1 MGTGRRRDLSA
12 AALDAVR
19 AADVRAAWV
28 NPPAD
33 LLDGDLTRLPASPDV
48 DAWESRLEGLTG
60 RLVYLAPGYG
70 PDDDPA
76 VPALEAASRRLD
88 LSAERIGESG
98 PELNGTTV
106 VGPASRSWRPDPA
119 RTTLVRGIVDAGALD
134 EWAGRLEAAYGT
146 PASLRLRAWSD
157 AAWGPLDQPPAERSY
172 PVMLRAEPIPDTETR
187 STDYLL
193 DLMERLLG
201 PEGCPW
207 DREQT
212 HRSLRRYLI
221 EETHEVLAAI
231 ESEDAGALA
240 DELGDL
246 LLQIAFHAEI
256 ARRGGD
262 FGWPDVVAA
271 ISEKLVRRHP
281 HVFGDLHARDA
292 RDVKAIWDSIKLQ
305 ERDGSDDPLDSIP
318 ATLPPLMYA
327 RKLAGH
333 ADRLGIDLGTADGAA
348 TALSAALDDL
358 GDRLDAGAVGDA
370 ILEIASRAAAIG
382 VDPEMAVRDATA
394 RLRARIEAASH
405 PR

>member
-19 AADVRAAWV
+19 AADLRAAWA

-33 LLDGDLTRLPASPDV
+33 LLDGDLTRLPAAPDV

-76 VPALEAASRRLD
+76 VPALEAACRRLD

-98 PELNGTTV
+98 PELSGTTV
-106 VGPASRSWRPDPA
+106 VGPASRSWRPDSA

-146 PASLRLRAWSD
+146 RASLRLRAWSD
-157 AAWGPLDQPPAERSY
+157 AAWGPLDSPPARRTY

-212 HRSLRRYLI
+212 HRSLRRYLV

-231 ESEDAGALA
+231 ESEDADALA

-246 LLQIAFHAEI
+246 LLLITFHAEI
-256 ARRGGD
+256 ARRAGD

-318 ATLPPLMYA
+318 ATLPLLMYA
-327 RKLAGH
+327 RELTGH
-333 ADRLGIDLGTADGAA
+333 ADRLGIDLGAA
-348 TALSAALDDL
+348 AALSAALDGL

-394 RLRARIEAASH
+394 RLRARIEAAAH